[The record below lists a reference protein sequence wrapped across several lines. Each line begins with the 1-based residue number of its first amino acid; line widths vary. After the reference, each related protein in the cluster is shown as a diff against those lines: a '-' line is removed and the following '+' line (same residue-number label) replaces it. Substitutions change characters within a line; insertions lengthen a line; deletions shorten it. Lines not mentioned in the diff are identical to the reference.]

1 MYGRPRPLV
10 DAHPAVRREPLLRQE
25 AALVVHLVRA
35 AHPIAEIDVGKPH
48 PLRPDDMIEDHERA
62 TRAAI
67 ATAQA
72 KLAWQLIKDAAP
84 GVDPTISPA
93 GLASVFSVLSDGA
106 DAKMKAGIVNLHAIA
121 DTFPGE

>member
-1 MYGRPRPLV
+1 MRRSIAIIALASALSTATGAVLAQSN
-10 DAHPAVRREPLLRQE
+10 DAPPAPS
-25 AALVVHLVRA
+25 APSTPA
-35 AHPIAEIDVGKPH
+35 PST
-48 PLRPDDMIEDHERA
+48 PDSTAPNKE

-93 GLASVFSVLSDGA
+93 GLASVFSVLSDGR
-106 DAKMKAGIVNLHAIA
+106 GR
-121 DTFPGE
+121 GRRG